1 MTSSFMRVLIMIIV
15 YFFGMLMGGVLLG
28 ALEAMMIDAGDMIIY
43 VRKGDYWV
51 KLLDPDAEVID

>member
-1 MTSSFMRVLIMIIV
+1 MTDSLFRVLIMIIV

-28 ALEAMMIDAGDMIIY
+28 ALEALMIDAGDMIIY